1 MNDIEKKLFAGELA
15 LRNLENYKSL
25 RKLADDDPDYL
36 QTKRNIEETFEK
48 HKQEY
53 KELTGN
59 EYINRLK

>member
-1 MNDIEKKLFAGELA
+1 MKELEKKLFAGELA

-53 KELTGN
+53 KELTGTDYTN
-59 EYINRLK
+59 ILK